1 MSKQQLYFFL
11 VFTLSALTIDINAQ
25 IDVTFS
31 VDMNTTAVSSDGV
44 HIAGSFQDW
53 DPSTFEL
60 QDPDS
65 DGVYSITVTL
75 ENDSI
80 FEYKFINGNSWGN
93 EETQVLLLNVMVLM
107 IKMVV

>member
-1 MSKQQLYFFL
+1 MRLFSVLLINLIFL
-11 VFTLSALTIDINAQ
+11 FKLQGQTSN
-25 IDVTFS
+25 VTFS
-31 VDMNTTAVSSDGV
+31 VDMNTTAISSDGV
-44 HIAGSFQDW
+44 HLTGSFQDW
-53 DPSTFEL
+53 DPSTLEL

-93 EETQVLLLNVMVLM
+93 EESSNSFVDCNGVDD
-107 IKMVV
+107 